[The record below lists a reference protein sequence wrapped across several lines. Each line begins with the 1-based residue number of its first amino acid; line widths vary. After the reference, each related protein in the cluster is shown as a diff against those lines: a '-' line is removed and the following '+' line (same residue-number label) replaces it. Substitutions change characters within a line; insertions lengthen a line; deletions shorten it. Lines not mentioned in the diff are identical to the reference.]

1 MPIQLSQRDQGKV
14 LIVRVS
20 GQLEKQD
27 YEQFVPEV
35 ERLIQTH
42 GKIRVLLETHDFH
55 GWKAGALWEDLKFDA
70 KHFNDIERLAVVGEK
85 KWEEGMTTFCKPFTT
100 ADIRFFEHDQ
110 LPEAEQWIETDV
122 ARAE

>member
-1 MPIQLSQRDQGKV
+1 MAVEIEKRDEGET

-20 GQLEKQD
+20 GKLDKQD

-35 ERLIQTH
+35 EGLVERH

-55 GWKAGALWEDLKFDA
+55 GWEAGALWEDIKFNV

-85 KWEEGMTTFCKPFTT
+85 KWEKGMTTFCKPFTT
-100 ADIRFFEHDQ
+100 AKVRFFEHDQ
-110 LPEAEQWIETDV
+110 ADEALAWIDSQE
-122 ARAE
+122 